1 MLIIVIF
8 FSRHF
13 FSAKCSWEMLDTK
26 IMGAISARTK
36 KWLKSYK
43 FEIVVLPWE
52 SRINKCNS
60 ATLTWIYL
68 EIINAKFCFLIT
80 ETECLHA
87 SATHLKWQ
95 YALICLKTE
104 DSKVSSLHQNSSES
118 FNQSLQRQMFPPAG
132 VTALK
137 LSKFSRETLK
147 MSKFLWSFPTDSRL
161 ILMQVWEKT
170 WKMTKMV
177 KGYPFTFLSFWPFF
191 LLLKCTE
198 KKGQVK
204 RFQKSLQPNSLR
216 NLSFSLFL
224 TQTPITTISKMFE
237 SLRKNRICCKFCI
250 KIMANS
256 NAKNCIC
263 TCTCR

>member
-13 FSAKCSWEMLDTK
+13 FSAKCFWEMLDTK

-68 EIINAKFCFLIT
+68 EIINAKFCYFII

-132 VTALK
+132 VTALT

-147 MSKFLWSFPTDSRL
+147 MSKFLWSFSN
-161 ILMQVWEKT
+161 
-170 WKMTKMV
+170 
-177 KGYPFTFLSFWPFF
+177 
-191 LLLKCTE
+191 
-198 KKGQVK
+198 
-204 RFQKSLQPNSLR
+204 RFKIDFDASLGK
-216 NLSFSLFL
+216 NL
-224 TQTPITTISKMFE
+224 E
-237 SLRKNRICCKFCI
+237 ND
-250 KIMANS
+250 
-256 NAKNCIC
+256 
-263 TCTCR
+263 